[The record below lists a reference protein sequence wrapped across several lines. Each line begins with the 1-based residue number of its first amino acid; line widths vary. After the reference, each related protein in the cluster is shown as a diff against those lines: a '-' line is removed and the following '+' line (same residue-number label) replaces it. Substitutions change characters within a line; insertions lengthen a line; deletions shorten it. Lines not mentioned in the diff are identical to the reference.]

1 MIAALPIAALALA
14 ATPATEAETRRIQA
28 QLDTASQLFEKGLY
42 ADAHEVLRG
51 VEETLGAEGEASFPL
66 LRFMMARCLDAMGRH
81 DEALAALA
89 RFEAL
94 ARTDDERRLAA
105 DWRARI
111 RARSFGGL
119 RVECPAGATAQVDD
133 GEPAACPA
141 AFEALPAGPVEVRVR
156 GAGAERRATVTVV
169 AAETLTIT
177 PPAPPPWWYAG
188 VSLGGGAVTLWGEL
202 PDFVEPTAGG
212 RARAAV
218 LGELRVWEMLWVRL
232 GAGYAFE
239 QLRYHDRDLD
249 ADGTWLRQTL
259 DVPVA
264 VRAEL
269 PWWSLGV
276 EAGGGVWFL
285 LDAEEMQGGETIGV
299 GDAFEEIGG
308 QVTVGV
314 DRSFA
319 LDPITL
325 RLALRHH
332 HGLTPALTAV
342 DARPVAFEVTL
353 DVLY

>member
-1 MIAALPIAALALA
+1 MIATLPLAALVFA
-14 ATPATEAETRRIQA
+14 APAAEADTPRIQA
-28 QLDTASQLFEKGLY
+28 QLDAASQLFEKGLY
-42 ADAHEVLRG
+42 ADAYEVLRT
-51 VEETLGAEGEASFPL
+51 VEGQLGPEGEAGFPL

-105 DWRARI
+105 DWRERI

-119 RVECPAGATAQVDD
+119 RVDCPAGATAHVGAA
-133 GEPAACPA
+133 GEGRACPA
-141 AFEALPAGPVEVRVR
+141 TFDALPAAPTEVRVR

-169 AAETLTIT
+169 AGETLTIA
-177 PPAPPPWWYAG
+177 PPAPPPWWHAG
-188 VSLGGGAVTLWGEL
+188 VAVGGGAVTLWGEL

-212 RARAAV
+212 SARASV
-218 LGELRVWEMLWVRL
+218 YGELRVWRMLWVRL

-249 ADGTWLRQTL
+249 SDGTWLRQTL
-259 DVPVA
+259 DVPLA

-285 LDAEEMQGGETIGV
+285 LDAEEQHGGQTIGV
-299 GDAFEEIGG
+299 SDAFEDIGG
-308 QVTVGV
+308 RVTVGV

-319 LDPITL
+319 LDPLTV
-325 RLALRHH
+325 RVALRHH
-332 HGLTPALTAV
+332 QGVTPALTAV
-342 DARPVAFEVTL
+342 EARPVGFEVTL